1 MKAAWSLL
9 IKGCLRL
16 NMAIKTFEYCSLF
29 YLNQWLEHDMG
40 FCDAL
45 AKGNRSKKLDTL
57 RKAANFYR
65 VARNLPSKY
74 EGDLKRYEL
83 VLDIIDSLKP
93 ADFKKDP
100 IEEIYKIKDKISDKY
115 GKRGVL
121 SLTTKFLWIKF
132 KEPILIYDSQA
143 SMALGIKSEG
153 LSSYYKKWREEFKD
167 NKTAIVDACSKLP
180 DMYKYAANQ
189 ETGTKEYIDEIAS
202 ATWFH
207 ERVFDA
213 YLWHKGKNA

>member
-1 MKAAWSLL
+1 MKTTWSLL
-9 IKGCLRL
+9 IKRGLGF

-29 YLNQWLEHDMG
+29 YLNQWLEYDMG

-45 AKGNRSKKLDTL
+45 AKGTRSKKLDTL
-57 RKAANFYR
+57 RKAGNFYR

-74 EGDLKRYEL
+74 EGGLKRYEL
-83 VLDIIDSLKP
+83 VLDIIDFLNP

-100 IEEIYKIKDKISDKY
+100 IEKIHKVKDEISSKY
-115 GKRGVL
+115 GERGVL
-121 SLTTKFLWIKF
+121 SLTTKFLWIKL

-143 SMALGIKSEG
+143 RIALGIKSEDLG
-153 LSSYYKKWREEFKD
+153 SYYKKWRKEFEA
-167 NKTAIVDACSKLP
+167 NKTAIVAACSQLP

-189 ETGTKEYIDEIAS
+189 EIGTREYIGEIAS
-202 ATWFH
+202 TTWFY

-213 YLWHKGKNA
+213 YLWHKGKNP